1 MLDWNVIVTVLPG
14 AGRDHALPARLRQ
27 YGAFQRAPFKDL
39 FLGKVADAAGF
50 LESLRLARE
59 SGEAWVGS
67 LARAIPVERTFR
79 FAPETLAGQFAQAAE
94 AFLDR
99 IRDGASFHVR
109 LERRGFVGKI
119 DSHGVELAVAD
130 HLLALAAT
138 QDKRLDVSFE
148 DPDFIVAAET
158 VGDVCGVALLSHELH
173 ERYPFVAT
181 R

>member
-1 MLDWNVIVTVLPG
+1 MFDWNVIVTVMPG
-14 AGRDHALPARLRQ
+14 AGRDYAMPASLRE
-27 YGAFQRAPFKDL
+27 YGEFRRAPFKDV
-39 FLGKVADAAGF
+39 FLGRVADAGDF
-50 LESLRLARE
+50 LESLRLAKE
-59 SGEAWVGS
+59 SGAAWIGM
-67 LARAIPVERTFR
+67 LARVIPVELTFR

-99 IRDGASFHVR
+99 IRDGARFHVR

-130 HLLALAAT
+130 HLLALAAA
-138 QDKRLDVSFE
+138 QNKRLGVSFE

-158 VGDVCGVALLSHELH
+158 VGEICGVALLSRELH
-173 ERYPFVAT
+173 QRYPFVAI